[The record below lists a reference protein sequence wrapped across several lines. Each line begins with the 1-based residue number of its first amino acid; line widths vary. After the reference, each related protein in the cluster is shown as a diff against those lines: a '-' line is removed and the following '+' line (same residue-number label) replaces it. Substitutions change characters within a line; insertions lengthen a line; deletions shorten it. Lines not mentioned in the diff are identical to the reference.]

1 MLTFLQSS
9 LRSDKKVRRFLLK
22 LCGLHSHMLIPNA
35 CLVSCRQTACML
47 FNFGPESKWRP
58 GILEVN
64 LLNSVGGHLCPLTI
78 CYKHVDRSMGMELCL
93 SPLCFNHSAQ
103 RFCSLSPDNNNK
115 QPPALLNN
123 TGRKKTHLAYKFT
136 LFFSSFTLT
145 CGTLLVSLLFFF
157 CFKNVN
163 PSRTLQ

>member
-1 MLTFLQSS
+1 MACSHFCKAAWGQT
-9 LRSDKKVRRFLLK
+9 KKVRRFLLK
-22 LCGLHSHMLIPNA
+22 LCGLHSHMLIPKA

-47 FNFGPESKWRP
+47 FNFGPESKWHP

-64 LLNSVGGHLCPLTI
+64 LLNSVGGSFMSADHLLLACGLP
-78 CYKHVDRSMGMELCL
+78 CRSMGMEPCR

-123 TGRKKTHLAYKFT
+123 TGRKNSLSAPIS
-136 LFFSSFTLT
+136 LCSF
-145 CGTLLVSLLFFF
+145 LLSL
-157 CFKNVN
+157 
-163 PSRTLQ
+163 